1 MLCII
6 YMISD
11 IIKHDELPSS
21 SQSKESPT
29 LLLNST
35 TKSPN
40 VVGAIVKTRSYYET
54 MSYYHGKDLY
64 SIDSD
69 YSAEEGEIVDTPMV
83 KSKRRHEE
91 ELSNSISEKRSK
103 NESSNHKGKVF
114 IYYIKKLLI
123 LVIIFLKYIT

>member
-1 MLCII
+1 
-6 YMISD
+6 MISD

-21 SQSKESPT
+21 SQSKNSPT
-29 LLLNST
+29 LLLNPT
-35 TKSPN
+35 NKSPN
-40 VVGAIVKTRSYYET
+40 VVGPIVKTRSYYET

-91 ELSNSISEKRSK
+91 ELSDPISGKRS
-103 NESSNHKGKVF
+103 NYDSSTYKGKVL
-114 IYYIKKLLI
+114 IYYNKN
-123 LVIIFLKYIT
+123 FS